1 MESFRTWIRFVFILG
16 LGATSAEDSL
26 SFRHEDVF
34 SFLTMSSNI
43 DGEMVISS
51 VVAFDYSFPLLII
64 KKGVFGKI
72 GLLNIT
78 ERDPEIRYLRSHEEY
93 LQKVRAALDGYTGT
107 LAIRSNCTYD
117 HGKVTCILMHMK
129 EGNEIILKG
138 LYYFDDPPL
147 PGQKQKY
154 YKQIVSTPEGD
165 KFREL
170 FFETFE
176 TWELFEKIHEAVARW
191 KTMHKWFLE
200 KCVPEEITVEM
211 KLAVEPEPSAS
222 CVVKSEVPVLFVA
235 SLYTTEND
243 EVRAD
248 MSNLKDNFY
257 GTKVSIPVTPKDGLV
272 ATCNV
277 ESKMGWGKK
286 QEMRLRIH
294 GSEYIFE
301 EVPVP
306 WDMMFP
312 KKTKVTSGRWLFLSY
327 IIELHPSTKILFLL
341 ALVALCVTMKRR
353 LRERRSVFRLYRPTT
368 PPPVPP
374 RCNKKNR

>member
-1 MESFRTWIRFVFILG
+1 MSFRTWIRFIFILV
-16 LGATSAEDSL
+16 LDIVSAENSL

-34 SFLTMSSNI
+34 SFLTMSTNI
-43 DGEMVISS
+43 DGEMVVSS
-51 VVAFDYSFPLLII
+51 VVAFDYSFPLLIV

-78 ERDPEIRYLRSHEEY
+78 EGDLEIRYLRSHEEY
-93 LQKVRAALDGYTGT
+93 LQKVRVALDGYTGT

-117 HGKVTCILMHMK
+117 HGKVSCILMHMK
-129 EGNEIILKG
+129 EGHDVILKG
-138 LYYFDDPPL
+138 LYYFDDPPSS
-147 PGQKQKY
+147 GQKQNY

-176 TWELFEKIHEAVARW
+176 TWELFEKIHEAAARW
-191 KTMHKWFLE
+191 KTIHKWFLD

-211 KLAVEPEPSAS
+211 KLTTEPEPSAS

-235 SLYTTEND
+235 SMYTTEND

-248 MSNLKDNFY
+248 MSNLKDTFY
-257 GTKVSIPVTPKDGLV
+257 GTRVSIPVTLKDGLV

-277 ESKMGWGKK
+277 ESQMGWGKK
-286 QEMRLRIH
+286 QEMRLRVR

-301 EVPVP
+301 EVPVS
-306 WDMMFP
+306 WSDMFP
-312 KKTKVTSGRWLFLSY
+312 KSKLKEMNNDWSFLFYVL
-327 IIELHPSTKILFLL
+327 ELHPSTKILLFLVFVIL
-341 ALVALCVTMKRR
+341 YVVMKYH
-353 LRERRSVFRLYRPTT
+353 LRERQLVMRLRRSPT